1 MPDDKKHDEIMD
13 VLRTLLK
20 VQALYAVRDL
30 PNKKEKI
37 LFLNEGGL
45 AYSEVALIVDSSP
58 AAIRQVVYE
67 AKKKAEK

>member
-1 MPDDKKHDEIMD
+1 MSEDKNHEEIMG

-20 VQALYAVRDL
+20 VQALCAVRDL

-45 AYSEVALIVDSSP
+45 SHSEVALIVDSSP
-58 AAIRQVVYE
+58 ASIRQVVYE